1 MVIWGEGDRAGRDAV
16 ACWSGCPW
24 VALGRLPLPYFLR
37 FISLFFGDVR
47 GHGVG
52 GVDVLF
58 CGWGVQASGEVS
70 EGACTAVFQ
79 GGRCGWCLGCG
90 CCCGGRV

>member
-37 FISLFFGDVR
+37 FISLF
-47 GHGVG
+47 
-52 GVDVLF
+52 L
-58 CGWGVQASGEVS
+58 AM
-70 EGACTAVFQ
+70 Q
-79 GGRCGWCLGCG
+79 GGQALGG
-90 CCCGGRV
+90 DGRHVRYANVAVQVDKRVSGGLGLGRGRQSVLL